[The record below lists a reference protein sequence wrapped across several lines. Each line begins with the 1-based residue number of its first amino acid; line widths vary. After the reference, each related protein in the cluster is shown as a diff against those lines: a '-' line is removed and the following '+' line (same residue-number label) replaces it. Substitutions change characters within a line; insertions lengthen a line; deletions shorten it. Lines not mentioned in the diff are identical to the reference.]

1 MMATVAPATFFASP
15 ERASLPTIERQ
26 QRALDLDPIVS
37 AQLAERYLGGRLTFS
52 SEAGVGTSFVLERPP
67 ASC

>member
-1 MMATVAPATFFASP
+1 MMATVSPATFFGSP

-26 QRALDLDPIVS
+26 QRVLDLDPVVS
-37 AQLAERYLGGRLTFS
+37 ALVAERYLGGRLTFS
-52 SEAGVGTSFVLERPP
+52 SEAGVGRSFVLELPP